1 MLPDKSKGGK
11 RKTKVKKHT
20 LNPVFDEVLRFNI
33 SLSALEHRSLWLTVW
48 HSDIFGRNEFLG
60 EVILNLKGF
69 VFDDPQPRSYKLEE
83 RTEMLDLNIRG
94 DIVVALKFTS
104 KNENVHGQL
113 HVLIKEV
120 KNLYPIKT
128 NGTCDIF
135 CKR

>member
-1 MLPDKSKGGK
+1 M
-11 RKTKVKKHT
+11 
-20 LNPVFDEVLRFNI
+20 
-33 SLSALEHRSLWLTVW
+33 WLTVW
-48 HSDIFGRNEFLG
+48 HSDIFGRNTFLG

-69 VFDDPQPRSYKLEE
+69 IFDDPQPRSYRLEE

-104 KNENVHGQL
+104 SKNDHRNGQL

-120 KNLYPIKT
+120 KNLFPIKA

-135 CKR
+135 CKRY